1 MCVCVCILVLQRAA
15 CFYLSF
21 NYLPDSTFGRCD
33 VCIPFFYHCRASSSF
48 HSACCLRSWSATLS
62 YSGFRF
68 IFWTHVSRSFCFFQ
82 RVNVLNVNFFLI
94 RIRWMSVSNA
104 SHHWFEEIFEGLY
117 FFAIVTKAHCFIL
130 AIKEAFQG
138 FSTRSLQSI
147 VSFLIKRLF
156 LFVETQGTAQD
167 THGRKRKAFVW

>member
-1 MCVCVCILVLQRAA
+1 MWCVHPVLLPLQGVIEFSLCLLFAKLVSYTFLFWLP
-15 CFYLSF
+15 FYLLNTCKSF
-21 NYLPDSTFGRCD
+21 IL
-33 VCIPFFYHCRASSSF
+33 
-48 HSACCLRSWSATLS
+48 
-62 YSGFRF
+62 
-68 IFWTHVSRSFCFFQ
+68 FFQ